1 MAGDSLIVL
10 NGRYELGALLGQ
22 GGMGVVYRAVDR
34 QNPERA
40 LAVKCIRADAVSE
53 SSLSLFK
60 AEFKAMSEMRHPNVA
75 RVYDFERIQG
85 GDDHLFT
92 MEFVDGANVRDVARD
107 ATAETVLELVVQVCR
122 ALSYVHSRK
131 LIHLDLKPADIMV
144 DRAGTVKVLDFGLV
158 GARAHDVAT
167 SYIGTPAYVAP
178 EMLKA
183 TRAIDH
189 RADLYSLGVT
199 WFELLCDR
207 LPFRSGSVMELLRL
221 QQTAPLRPR
230 ACAR

>member
-1 MAGDSLIVL
+1 
-10 NGRYELGALLGQ
+10 
-22 GGMGVVYRAVDR
+22 
-34 QNPERA
+34 
-40 LAVKCIRADAVSE
+40 
-53 SSLSLFK
+53 
-60 AEFKAMSEMRHPNVA
+60 
-75 RVYDFERIQG
+75 
-85 GDDHLFT
+85 
-92 MEFVDGANVRDVARD
+92 VRDVARD

-131 LIHLDLKPADIMV
+131 LIHLDLKPANIMV
-144 DRAGTVKVLDFGLV
+144 DRDGTVKVLDFGLV